1 MFDVPTLYA
10 LSFWYFCLKDVKQQ
24 PFLKKL
30 FIFNILFFIYIGN
43 FDVFSHV
50 LIFSIKT
57 FISFSDGLTF
67 AKFVEFFLIFQPKD
81 MLDLR
86 NSANLLINIML
97 IKRRVHLHSTLTQTI
112 LVVNYISLL
121 CRLSKCKP
129 FCLRKTDEASF
140 PRPFN
145 ITLEIKISRAKKIL
159 T

>member
-1 MFDVPTLYA
+1 M
-10 LSFWYFCLKDVKQQ
+10 
-24 PFLKKL
+24 

-112 LVVNYISLL
+112 LVVNYILINYPQALTSELPSNVRSRTPIL
-121 CRLSKCKP
+121 QYLFLHVLPDHIICIRV
-129 FCLRKTDEASF
+129 DEAE
-140 PRPFN
+140 N
-145 ITLEIKISRAKKIL
+145 ILHAFL
-159 T
+159 